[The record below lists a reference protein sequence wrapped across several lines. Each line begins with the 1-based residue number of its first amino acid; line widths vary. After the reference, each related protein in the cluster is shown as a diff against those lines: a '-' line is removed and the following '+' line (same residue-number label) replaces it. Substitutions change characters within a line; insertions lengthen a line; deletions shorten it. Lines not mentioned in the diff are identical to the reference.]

1 MKIAVFGDSFADTSN
16 RTYLPFVNKSWPN
29 RLLQN
34 YDVDNFAE
42 AGSGLLHSVEIINR
56 SIKIEDYDKIIFCAS
71 QFIRQ
76 RLNEETF
83 NTSKQQVGGYK
94 HFSVTFNEKNSRYDE
109 AGRKLHSNNAR
120 IKYGRLL
127 RNFTKYFYI
136 EHDSKYLNY
145 LVLKDI
151 KERLGDKLLLL
162 KCFDDIGKYAKQF
175 SYDHIVDNK
184 IALWSICEYER
195 RISPELLDAFKVCHL
210 VSEHHDMLYKKIVSW
225 IETGN
230 FSLTKKDIITD
241 LKHTYKD
248 TLEWKEFIKKHPK
261 FS

>member
-1 MKIAVFGDSFADTSN
+1 MKKLKILILGDSFADTSN
-16 RTYLPFVNKSWPN
+16 RTYLPFVNKSWPVK
-29 RLLQN
+29 LQKN

-42 AGSGLLHSVEIINR
+42 AGSGLLHSVEMINR
-56 SIKIEDYDKIIFCAS
+56 FIKIEDYDKIIFCAS

-76 RLNEETF
+76 RLNEATF
-83 NTSKQQVGGYK
+83 NQAKQQIGYK
-94 HFSVTFNEKNSRYDE
+94 HFNVTFNEKTSGNRS
-109 AGRKLHSNNAR
+109 R

-127 RNFTKYFYI
+127 RNFTKYFHI
-136 EHDSKYLNY
+136 DHDSKYLNY

-162 KCFDDIGKYAKQF
+162 KCFDIMEPHAKQF
-175 SYDHIVDNK
+175 SYNHIVDNK
-184 IALWSICEYER
+184 IALWEICEYER
-195 RISPELLDAFKVCHL
+195 RIAPELLDTFKVCHL
-210 VSEHHDMLYKKIVSW
+210 VSKHHDMLYEKIVSW

-230 FSLTKKDIITD
+230 FSLTKKDVITN
-241 LKHTYKD
+241 LEQTYKD

>member
-1 MKIAVFGDSFADTSN
+1 MKKLKILILGDSFADCSN
-16 RTYLPFVNKSWPN
+16 RHYLPFVDQCWPKKLKN
-29 RLLQN
+29 Q

-42 AGSGLLHSVEIINR
+42 AGSGLLHSVEMINR
-56 SIKIEDYDKIIFCAS
+56 FIKIEDYDKIIFCAS

-83 NTSKQQVGGYK
+83 NQAKQQIGYK
-94 HFSVTFNEKNSRYDE
+94 HFSVTTNEKNS
-109 AGRKLHSNNAR
+109 GNKVR
-120 IKYGRLL
+120 IQYGRLL

-136 EHDSKYLNY
+136 DHDSKYLNY

-162 KCFDDIGKYAKQF
+162 KCFDDVGKYAKKF
-175 SYDHIVDNK
+175 CYNHLMDNQM
-184 IALWSICEYER
+184 ALWNLCEYER
-195 RISPELLDAFKVCHL
+195 RIAPELLDAFKVNHL
-210 VSEHHDMLYKKIVSW
+210 VLEHHDMLYKKIVSW

-230 FSLTKKDIITD
+230 FSLTKEDVITD
-241 LKHTYKD
+241 LEHTYKD